1 MKITILCVGKCKEKF
16 MQQAVAEYEK
26 RLGRYVKM
34 QIIEVPDEKTPD
46 GASEKLEMQIKEK
59 EGRRLLDKIRQDDEV
74 IALAIEGEQKTSEQF
89 AVQIDQYGITGK
101 GNVVFVI

>member
-59 EGRRLLDKIRQDDEV
+59 EGRRLLDKIRPDDEV
-74 IALAIEGEQKTSEQF
+74 IRLLPSRESRRRQSSLLCRLTSMALR
-89 AVQIDQYGITGK
+89 GK
-101 GNVVFVI
+101 EMLYL